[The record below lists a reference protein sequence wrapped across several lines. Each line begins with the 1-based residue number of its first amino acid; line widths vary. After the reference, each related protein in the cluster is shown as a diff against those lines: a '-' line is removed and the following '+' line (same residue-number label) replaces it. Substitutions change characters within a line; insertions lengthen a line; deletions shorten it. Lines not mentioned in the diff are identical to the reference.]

1 MTAKEYLKTYQG
13 EKKEADAIE
22 ARIMELERKKKR
34 VKAVSHTGVPGS
46 RNRKDLSDAEV
57 AIEELVESYM
67 RVITAYV
74 TKEADILEKLELM
87 QEAEERTVLILK
99 YIIDKDERTGRTL
112 TWYDIAERMN
122 VSKRTAQYI
131 HGRALQHF
139 PL

>member
-67 RVITAYV
+67 RVITAYI

-87 QEAEERTVLILK
+87 QEAEERTVLMLK
-99 YIIDKDERTGRTL
+99 YISDKDERTGRTL

>member
-74 TKEADILEKLELM
+74 TKEADILEKLEQM
-87 QEAEERTVLILK
+87 QEAEERTVLMLK
-99 YIIDKDERTGRTL
+99 YISDKDERTGRTL

>member
-87 QEAEERTVLILK
+87 QEAEERTVLMLK
-99 YIIDKDERTGRTL
+99 YISDKDERTGRTL

>member
-87 QEAEERTVLILK
+87 QETEERTVLMLK
-99 YIIDKDERTGRTL
+99 YISDKDERTGRAL

>member
-67 RVITAYV
+67 RVITAYI

-87 QEAEERTVLILK
+87 QEAEERTVLMLK
-99 YIIDKDERTGRTL
+99 YISDKDERTGRAL

>member
-34 VKAVSHTGVPGS
+34 VKAVSHTG
-46 RNRKDLSDAEV
+46 SDAEV

-87 QEAEERTVLILK
+87 QEAEERTVLMLK
-99 YIIDKDERTGRTL
+99 YISDKDERTGRAL

>member
-1 MTAKEYLKTYQG
+1 
-13 EKKEADAIE
+13 
-22 ARIMELERKKKR
+22 
-34 VKAVSHTGVPGS
+34 
-46 RNRKDLSDAEV
+46 
-57 AIEELVESYM
+57 M

-87 QEAEERTVLILK
+87 QEAEERTVLMLK
-99 YIIDKDERTGRTL
+99 YISDKDERTGRAL

>member
-1 MTAKEYLKTYQG
+1 MTAKEYLKTYKG

-67 RVITAYV
+67 RVITAYI

-87 QEAEERTVLILK
+87 QEAEERTVLMLK
-99 YIIDKDERTGRTL
+99 YISDKDERTGRAL

>member
-99 YIIDKDERTGRTL
+99 YISDKDERTGRAL

>member
-34 VKAVSHTGVPGS
+34 VKAASHTGVPGS

-87 QEAEERTVLILK
+87 QEAEERTVLMLK
-99 YIIDKDERTGRTL
+99 YISDKDERTGRAL

>member
-87 QEAEERTVLILK
+87 QEAEERTVLMLK
-99 YIIDKDERTGRTL
+99 YISDKDERTGRAL

>member
-74 TKEADILEKLELM
+74 TKEANILEKLELM
-87 QEAEERTVLILK
+87 QEAEERTVLMLK
-99 YIIDKDERTGRTL
+99 YISDKDERTGRAL

>member
-22 ARIMELERKKKR
+22 VRIMELERKKKR
-34 VKAVSHTGVPGS
+34 VKEVSHTGVPGS

-87 QEAEERTVLILK
+87 QEAEERTVLMLK
-99 YIIDKDERTGRTL
+99 YISDKDERTGRAL

>member
-87 QEAEERTVLILK
+87 QEAEERTVLMLK
-99 YIIDKDERTGRTL
+99 YISDRDERTGRTL

>member
-87 QEAEERTVLILK
+87 QEAEERAVLMLK
-99 YIIDKDERTGRTL
+99 YISDKDERTGRAL

>member
-99 YIIDKDERTGRTL
+99 YISDKDERTGRTL

>member
-57 AIEELVESYM
+57 AMEELVESYM
-67 RVITAYV
+67 RVITAYI

-87 QEAEERTVLILK
+87 QEAEERTVLMLK
-99 YIIDKDERTGRTL
+99 YISDKDERTGRAL

>member
-22 ARIMELERKKKR
+22 VRIMELERKKKR

-74 TKEADILEKLELM
+74 TKEANILEKLELM
-87 QEAEERTVLILK
+87 QEAEERTVLMLK
-99 YIIDKDERTGRTL
+99 YISDKDERTGRAL

>member
-87 QEAEERTVLILK
+87 QEAEERTVLMLK
-99 YIIDKDERTGRTL
+99 YISDKDERTGRTL

-131 HGRALQHF
+131 HSRALQHF

>member
-13 EKKEADAIE
+13 ETKEADAIE

-87 QEAEERTVLILK
+87 QEAEERTVLMLK
-99 YIIDKDERTGRTL
+99 YISDKDERTGRAL

>member
-87 QEAEERTVLILK
+87 QEAEERTVLMLK
-99 YIIDKDERTGRTL
+99 YISDKDERTGRTF

>member
-67 RVITAYV
+67 RVIAAYV

-87 QEAEERTVLILK
+87 QEAEERTVLMLK
-99 YIIDKDERTGRTL
+99 YISDKDERTGRAL

>member
-22 ARIMELERKKKR
+22 ARIMEQERKKKR

-87 QEAEERTVLILK
+87 QEAEERTVLMLK
-99 YIIDKDERTGRTL
+99 YISDKDERTGRTL